1 MESRIKIFM
10 VAAGLTFGL
19 SGCAQDLAKFNQ
31 NLAALNQA
39 LAGGA
44 QTSSGGSGG
53 VAMAAKPAGQ
63 GKPTQLVVP
72 SDKRT
77 AAAIDEAMPT
87 VKKILGIHQ
96 CIKDGESRRQM
107 NVYAVPGVNLAQ
119 GGAGF
124 GSEAYYPNS
133 TWYMKYHNY
142 DKCVS
147 VTTLDQW
154 VMPALNALQF
164 RAVYFADDSGETVNF
179 GYLLKKQDDGSWKIA
194 DLRRVN

>member
-87 VKKILGIHQ
+87 VKKILAIHQ
-96 CIKDGESRRQM
+96 CAKDGDSLRQM
-107 NVYAVPGVNLAQ
+107 NVYAVPGVNMAHS
-119 GGAGF
+119 GY
-124 GSEAYYPNS
+124 GSESYYPNS
-133 TWYMKYHNY
+133 TWFMKYHNY

-147 VTTLDQW
+147 VSALDQW
-154 VMPALNALQF
+154 TMPAFNALQF
-164 RAVYFADDSGETVNF
+164 RAVYFADDSGETINF
-179 GYLLKKQDDGSWKIA
+179 AYLFKKTDDGSWKIA
-194 DLRRVN
+194 QFERTR